1 MRFKLLLPA
10 ILVFAIADAAMA
22 QSGRLTIEGISPS
35 GQRQE
40 GQVRV
45 QMSIQLFL
53 VGPTDESEEADK
65 QRERARKALYRI
77 AGAECDLL
85 REVVARDC
93 RLESIT
99 VNLSRQGSSQM
110 PGYSVSGS
118 MGFQISLK

>member
-1 MRFKLLLPA
+1 M
-10 ILVFAIADAAMA
+10 
-22 QSGRLTIEGISPS
+22 
-35 GQRQE
+35 
-40 GQVRV
+40 RV

-65 QRERARKALYRI
+65 QRERARKALYRL
-77 AGAECDLL
+77 AGVECDLL
-85 REVVARDC
+85 REVIARDC